1 MSSQSHVA
9 VDGIIL
15 NTYNSLTNETVYPLM
30 EVRFHGRGGQ
40 GVVIASEVLAKA
52 AFRMGFE
59 VSSFPFFGVERRGAP
74 VTAFARIDKRPIRL
88 KSSIYEP
95 DYVVV
100 LDSSL
105 LKGVDV
111 LEGLKQ
117 GGKVLINYPD
127 DAGLPNLPGGYSY
140 FTLDATSV
148 AAAHGI
154 GSKVTPIVNTAIMG
168 GFARMC
174 DWVSLEAMLETIRQV
189 APVKK
194 EENVAAARDA
204 YDRTREVGA

>member
-1 MSSQSHVA
+1 M
-9 VDGIIL
+9 I
-15 NTYNSLTNETVYPLM
+15 

-52 AFRMGFE
+52 AFKAGYE

-74 VTAFARIDKRPIRL
+74 VTAYARLDKKPIRI

-95 DYVVV
+95 NYVVV
-100 LDSSL
+100 LDNSL

-111 LEGLKQ
+111 LEGLQ
-117 GGKVLINYPD
+117 PGGMVLINYPEGKELV
-127 DAGLPNLPGGYSY
+127 GLPDKYRY
-140 FTLDATSV
+140 FVLDATVV
-148 AAAHGI
+148 AAAHRI
-154 GSKVTPIVNTAIMG
+154 GSQTAPIVNTAIMG

-174 DWVSLEAMLETIRQV
+174 DAIPLSTILDAIREA

-194 EENVAAARDA
+194 EENVAAAKEA
-204 YDRTREVGA
+204 FDRTVEVVR

>member
-1 MSSQSHVA
+1 MY
-9 VDGIIL
+9 
-15 NTYNSLTNETVYPLM
+15 NTLTRKTVSPVM

-74 VTAFARIDKRPIRL
+74 VTAFARIDKKPIRN

-100 LDSSL
+100 LDNSL

-111 LEGLKQ
+111 LEGLKP
-117 GGKVLINYPD
+117 GGLVLINYPENRP
-127 DAGLPNLPGGYSY
+127 LPSLNPSY
-140 FTLDATSV
+140 KYYTLDANAV

-154 GSKVTPIVNTAIMG
+154 GSKVTPIVNTSIMG
-168 GFARMC
+168 GFAKMC
-174 DWVSLEAMLETIRQV
+174 DWVSLDAMLETIRAV

-194 EENVAAARDA
+194 EENVAAAREA
-204 YDRTREVGA
+204 FEKTKEVVV

>member
-1 MSSQSHVA
+1 M
-9 VDGIIL
+9 I
-15 NTYNSLTNETVYPLM
+15 

-74 VTAFARIDKRPIRL
+74 VTAYTRIDKKPIRI

-105 LKGVDV
+105 LQGVDV
-111 LEGLKQ
+111 LEGLKPE
-117 GGKVLINYPD
+117 GRVLINWPE
-127 DAGLPNLPGGYSY
+127 GRKLRELPPKFKY
-140 FTLDATSV
+140 FVIDATSI
-148 AAAHGI
+148 AASHGI
-154 GSKVTPIVNTAIMG
+154 GSQTAPIVNTAIMG
-168 GFARMC
+168 GFAKMC
-174 DWVSLEAMLETIRQV
+174 DVVSLDKLLESIRDV
-189 APVKK
+189 APAKE
-194 EENVAAARDA
+194 EENVAAAREA
-204 YDRTREVGA
+204 YERTAEVSP